1 MLTDCMWQKILKA
14 NLLYVNHDM
23 GDIWFGCPTLLYAV
37 ASKISNL
44 FWQEIIKTFAI
55 LLEDIHYSHPYFF
68 YNFNVFDNKLFSRN
82 NIELKCADFIS
93 LWNKQ
98 ICRGGNFF
106 DCSQSQELSL
116 EQIDTKYNIRL
127 NFLNYHRLTNMI
139 KKAAKELIKKK
150 IVTLECMILWIL
162 DY

>member
-23 GDIWFGCPTLLYAV
+23 GDIWFGCPTSLYAV
-37 ASKISNL
+37 ADKISNL

-93 LWNKQ
+93 LWHKQ
-98 ICRGGNFF
+98 ICRGG
-106 DCSQSQELSL
+106 
-116 EQIDTKYNIRL
+116 KYD
-127 NFLNYHRLTNMI
+127 
-139 KKAAKELIKKK
+139 KKKTAKKLIKENCDPRMHDFMDPRLLIIHK
-150 IVTLECMILWIL
+150 ISCFERKECRSFHVALKSR
-162 DY
+162 